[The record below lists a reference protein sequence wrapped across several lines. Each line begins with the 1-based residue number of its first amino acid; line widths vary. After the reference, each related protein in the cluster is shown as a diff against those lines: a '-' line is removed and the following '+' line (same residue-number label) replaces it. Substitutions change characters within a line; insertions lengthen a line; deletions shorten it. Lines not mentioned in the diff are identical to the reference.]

1 MSRLRILIIEDD
13 ETLRKVMRIL
23 FFDHELHE
31 ASSLSEARA
40 ARGQHE
46 FDVVLC
52 DWQLPDGHG
61 DSFLRELHDGEDHA
75 LRLLHSAM
83 EPPDVDDLLERGVI
97 ARFFRKPAWRELA
110 LHLAQVRPRRSTSQ
124 VQVMTTSSEKRQ
136 EPRTPIELT
145 AYVRCESWQAV
156 RRLYTSDLSQG
167 GMALRSSEPAKL
179 GAPVRVALTLPDGL
193 KLRLKGEV
201 RYSTAVYEESGAVS
215 WKIGVRVHD
224 PGERARLVLR
234 ALLRAR
240 TENSGGVGA
249 QNATGGGI

>member
-1 MSRLRILIIEDD
+1 Q
-13 ETLRKVMRIL
+13 
-23 FFDHELHE
+23 
-31 ASSLSEARA
+31 A
-40 ARGQHE
+40 ARLQHD

-61 DSFLRELHDGEDHA
+61 DTFLSELAGDEDRA
-75 LRLLHSAM
+75 WRLLHSAM
-83 EPPDVDDLLERGVI
+83 EPPNLDELLERGVV

-110 LHLAQVRPRRSTSQ
+110 LHLAQVRPRRASQ
-124 VQVMTTSSEKRQ
+124 VHVMTSDSEKRH

-167 GMALRSSEPAKL
+167 GLALRASEPAKL

-201 RYSTAVYEESGAVS
+201 RYSTAVYEEGGSVS
-215 WKIGVRVHD
+215 WKIGVRLQD
-224 PGERARLVLR
+224 PGERARMVLR

-240 TENSGGVGA
+240 TENSGGLGA
-249 QNATGGGI
+249 HNATSGG